1 MKKIKI
7 KKPKITKKGVF
18 DFLETLVILVIFAFL
33 GIWFAYGKRAGD
45 SEKFVTQYFEYLLTG
60 NYEKMYEMTDIVESK
75 FIDYDSYSKM
85 MESHLI
91 KGGIDKYD
99 IELLEKETDSRTY
112 EIKYVKKDE
121 TEGTIT
127 VKLDRQ
133 AEKKYLIFNS
143 WKVNIED
150 EIVDKY
156 VLGVPVDMNVTLD
169 GKDIEE
175 YVDTESIDGSTRYYE
190 LLRIFTGSHNVKI
203 SGKNI
208 DALNENIIISH
219 EDTEKVFQLD
229 DFGLNPQVACE
240 IEEYSEY
247 VLGQMFAHAL
257 EGVEYSGVEPLFAK
271 SEKARATILK
281 VYEKMVNWTTG
292 EDGAQIETFEI
303 KKMKDSIYSYNYPDE
318 VVVKVVYSYQYSAKA
333 PRTML
338 TANQDLLEGKGK
350 EEAYL
355 TFNKNKNGEW
365 KIVRVKINL
374 PDYLK
379 Q

>member
-99 IELLEKETDSRTY
+99 IELLEKETDSRIY

-133 AEKKYLIFNS
+133 AEKKYLIFDS

-208 DALNENIIISH
+208 DTLNENIIISRH
-219 EDTEKVFQLD
+219 DKDRIFRVD
-229 DFGLNPQVACE
+229 DFEISPQVAE
-240 IEEYSEY
+240 DIEEYSEY

-257 EGVEYSGVEPLFAK
+257 EGADYCTIEPLFAK
-271 SEKARATILK
+271 SEKRRAAILK

-303 KKMKDSIYSYNYPDE
+303 KKMTDSIVDYDYPNE
-318 VVVKVVYSYQYSAKA
+318 VVVKVVYSYEYTAKA

-350 EEAYL
+350 EAAH
-355 TFNKNKNGEW
+355 FRFKKNDKGEW
-365 KIVRVKINL
+365 KIIRVKINL

>member
-133 AEKKYLIFNS
+133 AEKKYLIFDS

-156 VLGVPVDMNVTLD
+156 VLGVPVDMNVTQI
-169 GKDIEE
+169 G
-175 YVDTESIDGSTRYYE
+175 R
-190 LLRIFTGSHNVKI
+190 
-203 SGKNI
+203 
-208 DALNENIIISH
+208 
-219 EDTEKVFQLD
+219 
-229 DFGLNPQVACE
+229 
-240 IEEYSEY
+240 
-247 VLGQMFAHAL
+247 AH
-257 EGVEYSGVEPLFAK
+257 V
-271 SEKARATILK
+271 
-281 VYEKMVNWTTG
+281 
-292 EDGAQIETFEI
+292 
-303 KKMKDSIYSYNYPDE
+303 
-318 VVVKVVYSYQYSAKA
+318 
-333 PRTML
+333 
-338 TANQDLLEGKGK
+338 
-350 EEAYL
+350 
-355 TFNKNKNGEW
+355 
-365 KIVRVKINL
+365 
-374 PDYLK
+374 
-379 Q
+379 